1 MRMDQKGTSFRM
13 KQLSE
18 DFSPME
24 GVGNMAD
31 AMLVFACGLLLALI
45 ISWNVDVSET
55 GEITKQPDARY
66 EVENIGDVI
75 EEDADVTEDLKD
87 MGRVYQDPKTGKYYV
102 VEER

>member
-1 MRMDQKGTSFRM
+1 MKMDEGGKSFRM

-55 GEITKQPDARY
+55 GEITKPEVKY
-66 EVENIGDVI
+66 EVENIGAPV
-75 EEDADVTEDLKD
+75 EEEAEVTEDLKD

-102 VEER
+102 VEE

>member
-1 MRMDQKGTSFRM
+1 MRMDNGGRNFRM
-13 KQLSE
+13 KELSE

-55 GEITKQPDARY
+55 GEITKQPAVKY
-66 EVENIGDVI
+66 EVENIGDSV
-75 EEDADVTEDLKD
+75 EEDADVTEDLED

-102 VEER
+102 VEE